1 MLDPNIV
8 DISGPLRASLER
20 VLAQAR
26 SLEADGR
33 NPEAAAKYV
42 AAAGVMTQLAG
53 VSQTRADQQRRREK
67 AAQYLE
73 YAERLKNDKRRPAP
87 PAAAPSKSAKPAA
100 DDGAPHADRA
110 AGSGTQ
116 TAPEYSPEIAALIH
130 RSKITWDRIGGLEET
145 KREIK
150 FTYGLALAQKPD
162 AVKLAGWRRML
173 FYGPPG
179 TGKTLLAAA
188 TSNGLGATFFNVKAS
203 NLLSKYFGESSRL
216 VTALFD
222 AARSESDAGFAVVFI
237 DEIESLCMARGEGSD
252 SGAERRMLS
261 TLLSEMDGLAD
272 KGEDRFVL
280 TIAATNT
287 PWDLDDA
294 VLSRFQKRIYIP
306 LPDAVARESILQ
318 IQLKGYDLDFPISD
332 LVERTASFSGRDL
345 ERLANQAVS
354 IMVEDLNSGIPKVV
368 DQGRDAIEGYRI
380 KVRGLGKSDFDKAF
394 ERIRVDTDRYRRL
407 EERYKEFS
415 GKN

>member
-20 VLAQAR
+20 VLAQAK
-26 SLEADGR
+26 SLEAQGS

-42 AAAGVMTQLAG
+42 AAAGVMAQLAD
-53 VSQTRADQQRRREK
+53 VSQTRADQKRRREK

-73 YAERLKNDKRRPAP
+73 YAERLKKEKHRGT
-87 PAAAPSKSAKPAA
+87 PAAAAAPARETV
-100 DDGAPHADRA
+100 PVEH
-110 AGSGTQ
+110 GSGTHQPGGNGQ
-116 TAPEYSPEIAALIH
+116 TGEYSPEVAALIH
-130 RSKITWDRIGGLEET
+130 RSKITWDGIGGLEET

-162 AVKLAGWRRML
+162 GVKLAGWRRML

-203 NLLSKYFGESSRL
+203 NVLSKYFGESSRL
-216 VTALFD
+216 ITSLFD
-222 AARSESDAGFAVVFI
+222 AARSESDSGFAVVFI

-306 LPDAVARESILQ
+306 LPDDTARESILK
-318 IQLKGYDLDFPISD
+318 IQLKGYQLEFPIAD
-332 LVERTASFSGRDL
+332 LVERTAHFSGRDL
-345 ERLANQAVS
+345 ERLVNQAVS
-354 IMVEDLNSGIPKVV
+354 LMVEDLNSAIPGTV
-368 DQGRDAIEGYRI
+368 DQGRDAIEGYRV
-380 KVRGLGKSDFDKAF
+380 KVRALAKADFSKAF
-394 ERIRVDTDRYRRL
+394 DRIRVDAERYRRL
-407 EERYKEFS
+407 EERYREFA